1 MIILNINFN
10 IYKDYPRLGEYSNLK
25 ELEFVVVSYATPIS
39 DTQLSTAYVGAVKG
53 AAEDNFGAVKGQK
66 RAVILKKSSRE
77 GSAGPGN
84 PGAEVRESPPWAGR

>member
-25 ELEFVVVSYATPIS
+25 ELEFVVAS